1 MNGKTICILNSNNS
15 ISYHTIKGY
24 LLKCLKQAVI
34 FLLTNLAIFVFSV
47 PALARRVTIGLDSKN
62 PSADEILRDI
72 SFEDDPVGGLIP
84 NQMRVGIFLKHIFSN
99 EKITISTI
107 LIQ

>member
-1 MNGKTICILNSNNS
+1 MFKHRLPYFSSQIW
-15 ISYHTIKGY
+15 
-24 LLKCLKQAVI
+24 LL
-34 FLLTNLAIFVFSV
+34 LLLFFSV

-84 NQMRVGIFLKHIFSN
+84 NQMRVGIFLKHIFKRKN
-99 EKITISTI
+99 RYFY
-107 LIQ
+107 